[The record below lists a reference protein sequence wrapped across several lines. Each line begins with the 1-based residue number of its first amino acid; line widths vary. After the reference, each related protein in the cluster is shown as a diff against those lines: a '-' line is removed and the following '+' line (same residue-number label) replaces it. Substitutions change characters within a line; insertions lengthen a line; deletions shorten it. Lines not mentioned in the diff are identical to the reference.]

1 LTDINLSTSAFLGA
15 RRAAMRRYFTAG
27 EVPWLFAM
35 EAAARRPLG
44 GIAGPRGG
52 RLDSTGRFA
61 LARRDADLDLICE
74 FLRHRSLEASLEGAE
89 PIHLS
94 FMRAW
99 GTCISGNAIKSPAG
113 SFEVGP
119 MRLISA

>member
-1 LTDINLSTSAFLGA
+1 MAV
-15 RRAAMRRYFTAG
+15 R
-27 EVPWLFAM
+27 M

-94 FMRAW
+94 FKVPGAL
-99 GTCISGNAIKSPAG
+99 A
-113 SFEVGP
+113 
-119 MRLISA
+119 SAALRSKAPLV